1 MFLAYQDETRS
12 TKTTGGV
19 EAGKALQAPG
29 FRTVISTKDHEEV
42 SHMKAHSTKTNSGRF
57 LKFSATALTIL
68 GVLIPLGV
76 PTLAGAQNTALFSAS
91 LPQGPEGSWLY
102 TVTIPGYTFQG
113 IETYS
118 AGGGYTEADQL
129 SFSPIAVASAGH
141 GAWKMTGGNTFNLTY
156 LNLTFDAFS
165 SGNPTGTLK
174 VRQTTKIDKSGNSYS
189 GSGDYTYYDLDGN
202 PIPSISGTFTITAKR
217 IVVQAPK

>member
-1 MFLAYQDETRS
+1 MKTEWIN
-12 TKTTGGV
+12 TKSC
-19 EAGKALQAPG
+19 Q
-29 FRTVISTKDHEEV
+29 
-42 SHMKAHSTKTNSGRF
+42 F
-57 LKFSATALTIL
+57 LKLSASVLTVLMALIPFGAPAAATAQN
-68 GVLIPLGV
+68 
-76 PTLAGAQNTALFSAS
+76 AAESKAQLSGF
-91 LPQGPEGSWLY
+91 LPQTQRPEGSWLY

-118 AGGGYTEADQL
+118 TGGGYKEADQL
-129 SFSPIAVASAGH
+129 SFSPLAVASAGH
-141 GAWKMTGGNTFNLTY
+141 GAWQMTGERTFNLTY

-174 VRQTTKIDKSGNSYS
+174 VRQTTRMDKSGNSYT

>member
-1 MFLAYQDETRS
+1 MNAQS
-12 TKTTGGV
+12 
-19 EAGKALQAPG
+19 
-29 FRTVISTKDHEEV
+29 
-42 SHMKAHSTKTNSGRF
+42 MKTNSCRF
-57 LKFSATALTIL
+57 FQLSTVASTIL
-68 GVLIPLGV
+68 GALMLLGV
-76 PTLAGAQNTALFSAS
+76 PTAATAQTITQLTSS
-91 LPQGPEGSWLY
+91 LPQQPEGSWLY

-129 SFSPIAVASAGH
+129 SFSPIAVASPGH

-156 LNLTFDAFS
+156 VNLTFDAFS

-174 VRQTTKIDKSGNSYS
+174 VRQTTRIDKSGNSYT

-217 IVVQAPK
+217 IVVQAPQ

>member
-1 MFLAYQDETRS
+1 MEGMAKPRLRLLHNAVAVLAVLAGLAVF
-12 TKTTGGV
+12 GG
-19 EAGKALQAPG
+19 ASA
-29 FRTVISTKDHEEV
+29 
-42 SHMKAHSTKTNSGRF
+42 
-57 LKFSATALTIL
+57 ATAQNAAELNTQLTGCL
-68 GVLIPLGV
+68 L
-76 PTLAGAQNTALFSAS
+76 
-91 LPQGPEGSWLY
+91 QGPEGSWLY

-141 GAWKMTGGNTFNLTY
+141 GAWKMTGEKTFVLTY
-156 LNLTFDAFS
+156 LNLMFDAFS

-174 VRQTTKIDKSGNSYS
+174 VRQNTRIGASGNSYT

-217 IVVQAPK
+217 ILVQAPK

>member
-1 MFLAYQDETRS
+1 MKSTHTQSRNMEGMAKPRLRHLHNVVAVLAVLAGLAVF
-12 TKTTGGV
+12 GGP
-19 EAGKALQAPG
+19 AA
-29 FRTVISTKDHEEV
+29 
-42 SHMKAHSTKTNSGRF
+42 
-57 LKFSATALTIL
+57 ATAQNAAESKAQLTDR
-68 GVLIPLGV
+68 
-76 PTLAGAQNTALFSAS
+76 

-129 SFSPIAVASAGH
+129 SFSPIAVASPGH
-141 GAWKMTGGNTFNLTY
+141 GAWKMTGEKTFVLTY

-174 VRQTTKIDKSGNSYS
+174 VRQNTRIDESGNSYT
-189 GSGDYTYYDLDGN
+189 GSGDYTYYDLNGN

-217 IVVQAPK
+217 ILVQAPQ

>member
-1 MFLAYQDETRS
+1 MEGMAKPRLLQLHNVVAVLAVLAGLAVF
-12 TKTTGGV
+12 GGP
-19 EAGKALQAPG
+19 AA
-29 FRTVISTKDHEEV
+29 
-42 SHMKAHSTKTNSGRF
+42 
-57 LKFSATALTIL
+57 ATAQT
-68 GVLIPLGV
+68 
-76 PTLAGAQNTALFSAS
+76 AAESKAQFTGW

-141 GAWKMTGGNTFNLTY
+141 GAWKMTGEKTFVLTY

-174 VRQTTKIDKSGNSYS
+174 VRQNTRIDESGNSYT
-189 GSGDYTYYDLDGN
+189 GSGDYTYYDLNGN

-217 IVVQAPK
+217 ILVQAPQ

>member
-1 MFLAYQDETRS
+1 
-12 TKTTGGV
+12 
-19 EAGKALQAPG
+19 
-29 FRTVISTKDHEEV
+29 
-42 SHMKAHSTKTNSGRF
+42 MKAQSTKTNSCRF
-57 LKFSATALTIL
+57 LKPSAIALTIL
-68 GVLIPLGV
+68 AALIPLEA
-76 PTLAGAQNTALFSAS
+76 PTSAMAQNTAQLSAS

-141 GAWKMTGGNTFNLTY
+141 GAWKMTGGNTFNVTY

-165 SGNPTGTLK
+165 SGNPTGMLK
-174 VRQTTKIDKSGNSYS
+174 VRQTTRIDKSGNSYS

-217 IVVQAPK
+217 IVVQAP

>member
-1 MFLAYQDETRS
+1 
-12 TKTTGGV
+12 
-19 EAGKALQAPG
+19 
-29 FRTVISTKDHEEV
+29 
-42 SHMKAHSTKTNSGRF
+42 MKAQSMKTNSCRF
-57 LKFSATALTIL
+57 LKFSAVALTLL

-76 PTLAGAQNTALFSAS
+76 PPAAGAQNTAQFSVA
-91 LPQGPEGSWLY
+91 LPQGPEGSWVY

-129 SFSPIAVASAGH
+129 SFNPLGVASAGH
-141 GAWKMTGGNTFNLTY
+141 GAWQMTGQRTFNLTY
-156 LNLTFDAFS
+156 LNLTFDGFS
-165 SGNPTGTLK
+165 TGNPTGTLK
-174 VRQTTKIDKSGNSYS
+174 VRQTTSINKSGDSYT

-202 PIPSISGTFTITAKR
+202 PIPSISGTFTITATR

>member
-1 MFLAYQDETRS
+1 MKSTNMQSRNMEGMAKPRLRLLHNAVAVLAVLAGLAVF
-12 TKTTGGV
+12 GG
-19 EAGKALQAPG
+19 ASA
-29 FRTVISTKDHEEV
+29 
-42 SHMKAHSTKTNSGRF
+42 
-57 LKFSATALTIL
+57 ATAQNAAELNTQLTGCL
-68 GVLIPLGV
+68 L
-76 PTLAGAQNTALFSAS
+76 
-91 LPQGPEGSWLY
+91 QGPEGSWLY

-141 GAWKMTGGNTFNLTY
+141 GAWKMTGEKTFVLTY
-156 LNLTFDAFS
+156 LNLMFDAFS

-174 VRQTTKIDKSGNSYS
+174 VRQNTRIGASGNSYT

-217 IVVQAPK
+217 ILVQAPK

>member
-1 MFLAYQDETRS
+1 MKVQS
-12 TKTTGGV
+12 TKTDSCR
-19 EAGKALQAPG
+19 L
-29 FRTVISTKDHEEV
+29 
-42 SHMKAHSTKTNSGRF
+42 
-57 LKFSATALTIL
+57 LKLSAVALTVL
-68 GVLIPLGV
+68 GALIPLGV
-76 PTLAGAQNTALFSAS
+76 STAASAQNAPQFSAS

-118 AGGGYTEADQL
+118 AGGGYTETDQR
-129 SFSPIAVASAGH
+129 SFSTIAVASAGH
-141 GAWKMTGGNTFNLTY
+141 GAWKMTGGNRFNLTY

-165 SGNPTGTLK
+165 SGNPTGTLV
-174 VRQTTKIDKSGNSYS
+174 VRQTTRIDKSGNSYS

-217 IVVQAPK
+217 IIVQAPK

>member
-1 MFLAYQDETRS
+1 
-12 TKTTGGV
+12 
-19 EAGKALQAPG
+19 
-29 FRTVISTKDHEEV
+29 
-42 SHMKAHSTKTNSGRF
+42 MKAKWMNKNTCQFRKLSVVA
-57 LKFSATALTIL
+57 LTALAA
-68 GVLIPLGV
+68 LIPLGV
-76 PTLAGAQNTALFSAS
+76 PAAAAAQNAAELKAQWIGSF
-91 LPQGPEGSWLY
+91 PQGPEGSWLY
-102 TVTIPGYTFQG
+102 IVTIPGYTFQG

-129 SFSPIAVASAGH
+129 SFNPVAVASAGH
-141 GAWKMTGGNTFNLTY
+141 GAWKMTGERTFNLTY

-174 VRQTTKIDKSGNSYS
+174 VRQTTTISKNGNSYT

-202 PIPSISGTFTITAKR
+202 PIPSISGTFTIRATR

>member
-1 MFLAYQDETRS
+1 MKTEWIN
-12 TKTTGGV
+12 TK
-19 EAGKALQAPG
+19 
-29 FRTVISTKDHEEV
+29 SC
-42 SHMKAHSTKTNSGRF
+42 RF
-57 LKFSATALTIL
+57 LKLSVAALTVSAALILGAPAAATAQSTAESKS
-68 GVLIPLGV
+68 V
-76 PTLAGAQNTALFSAS
+76 PSVS
-91 LPQGPEGSWLY
+91 LQPSQGPEGSWLY

-141 GAWKMTGGNTFNLTY
+141 GAWQMTGQRTFNLTY

-174 VRQTTKIDKSGNSYS
+174 VRQTTRMDKSGNSYT

-202 PIPSISGTFTITAKR
+202 AIPSISGTFTITAKR

>member
-1 MFLAYQDETRS
+1 
-12 TKTTGGV
+12 
-19 EAGKALQAPG
+19 
-29 FRTVISTKDHEEV
+29 
-42 SHMKAHSTKTNSGRF
+42 MKAQSTKTNSCRF
-57 LKFSATALTIL
+57 LKFSAVALAIL
-68 GVLIPLGV
+68 GGLIPLGV
-76 PTLAGAQNTALFSAS
+76 PTLAVAQNTAQFSAS

-129 SFSPIAVASAGH
+129 SFSPIAVASVGH
-141 GAWKMTGGNTFNLTY
+141 GAWKMTGGNTFDLTY

-174 VRQTTKIDKSGNSYS
+174 VRQTTRIDKSGNSYS

-217 IVVQAPK
+217 IVVQVPR

>member
-1 MFLAYQDETRS
+1 MKAQS
-12 TKTTGGV
+12 TKT
-19 EAGKALQAPG
+19 
-29 FRTVISTKDHEEV
+29 ISC
-42 SHMKAHSTKTNSGRF
+42 RF
-57 LKFSATALTIL
+57 LKPCSIALTIL
-68 GVLIPLGV
+68 AALIPLEA
-76 PTLAGAQNTALFSAS
+76 PTSAMAQNTAQLSAG

-174 VRQTTKIDKSGNSYS
+174 VRQTTMIDKSGNSYS

-217 IVVQAPK
+217 IVVQAPR